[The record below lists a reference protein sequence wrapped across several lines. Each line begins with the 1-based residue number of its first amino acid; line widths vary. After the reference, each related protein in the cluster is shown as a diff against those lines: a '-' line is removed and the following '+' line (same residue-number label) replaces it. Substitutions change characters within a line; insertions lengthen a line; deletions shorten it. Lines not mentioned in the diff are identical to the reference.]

1 MTNEK
6 ATISKVLG
14 IFILAMTAVMVISV
28 VVMLASGAKFVPVMA
43 APLVFLIIGVLIYR
57 SGRRRSA

>member
-6 ATISKVLG
+6 ATLNKVFG
-14 IFILAMTAVMVISV
+14 VFILAMTAIMVIAV

-43 APLVFLIIGVLIYR
+43 APVVFLIVGVLMYR